1 MSILNMLKGV
11 SVAVAIAGASLTGVY
26 AEDIAIKGGT
36 AFTNGGKGKVENA
49 TILVSDGKITSVAAG
64 GNVPSGYRVIDASG
78 KWVTVGLMAT
88 GTTLGLTEVPLSGS
102 LNDATAGNAKNTIGL
117 DVTYA
122 IDPSS
127 TLIPITRIEG
137 ITRAVTGLTSTKD
150 YWLGQGAVIHLG
162 DGFNLV
168 EKQGAYIGLQIGE
181 GAARKAGGSR
191 AVLWQDIYAKLEGAR
206 PDPEADTSESEKDD
220 GKDAD
225 KDTGKKDVNKKK
237 ASAEKLALER
247 LFNGETSLMVSA
259 NRAADI
265 LQVIRLKEHFG
276 FNVILSEAVEAW
288 RVADELAKADIPVVL
303 NALESLPQSFETLGA
318 TQTNAGRL
326 VEAGVTIAIT
336 GKGSHNARLMPQNA
350 GNAVSNGLSWEA
362 AMDAMTVGPAKIFG
376 MADSYGTLEAGK
388 DADIVV
394 WDGDPIELSTSPT
407 AVLIKGDEIK
417 LVSRQTRLRDRY
429 LEITRSPQFK
439 K

>member
-1 MSILNMLKGV
+1 MSILEMNILKTLKGA
-11 SVAVAIAGASLTGVY
+11 SVAVAIAGVSLSNVF
-26 AEDIAIKGGT
+26 AEDIAITGGT
-36 AFTNGGKGKVENA
+36 AFTKGGKGKVENA
-49 TILVSDGKITSVAAG
+49 TILVTDGKVASVTAG
-64 GNVPSGYRVIDASG
+64 GDVPSGYRVIDASG
-78 KWVTVGLMAT
+78 QWVTVGLMAT

-162 DGFNLV
+162 EGFDLV

-191 AVLWQDIYAKLEGAR
+191 AALWQEIYAKLEEAR
-206 PDPEADTSESEKDD
+206 PDPETEKSDKDD
-220 GKDAD
+220 KKAEKKD
-225 KDTGKKDVNKKK
+225 GKKKKP
-237 ASAEKLALER
+237 SAEAKALKR
-247 LFNGETSLMVSA
+247 LFDGETSLMVTA

-265 LQVIRLKEHFG
+265 LQVIRLKKHFG
-276 FNVILSEAVEAW
+276 FKVILNGGVEAW
-288 RVADELAKADIPVVL
+288 RVAGALAKADIPVVL
-303 NALESLPQSFETLGA
+303 DALESLPQSFETLGA

-326 VEAGVTIAIT
+326 AKAGVTIAIT

-362 AMDAMTVGPAKIFG
+362 AMDAMTVGPAEIFG
-376 MADSYGTLEAGK
+376 LSDSYGTLEAGK

-394 WDGDPIELSTSPT
+394 WDGDPIEVMTSPS
-407 AVLIKGDEIK
+407 AVLIKGEQIE

>member
-1 MSILNMLKGV
+1 MSILAKLKGA
-11 SVAVAIAGASLTGVY
+11 SVAVAIAGASLSSAY
-26 AEDIAIKGGT
+26 AEDIAITGGT
-36 AFTNGGKGKVENA
+36 AFTNGGKGKIENA
-49 TILVSDGKITSVAAG
+49 TILVSDGKISSVG
-64 GNVPSGYRVIDASG
+64 GGGDVPSGYRVIDASN

-127 TLIPITRIEG
+127 TLIPVTRIEG

-162 DGFNLV
+162 NGFDLV

-181 GAARKAGGSR
+181 SAANKAGGSR
-191 AVLWQDIYAKLEGAR
+191 AALWQEIYAKLEDAR
-206 PDPEADTSESEKDD
+206 PESETEDKDD
-220 GKDAD
+220 DEGE
-225 KDTGKKDVNKKK
+225 KKTKEKKK
-237 ASAEKLALER
+237 PSAEKKALER
-247 LFNGETSLMVSA
+247 LFKGETSLMVTV

-265 LQVIRLKEHFG
+265 LQVIRLKKHFG
-276 FNVILSEAVEAW
+276 FKVILTGAVEAW

-303 NALESLPQSFETLGA
+303 DALESLPQSFETLGA

-326 VEAGVTIAIT
+326 VVAGVTIAIT

-376 MADSYGTLEAGK
+376 LSDSYGTLEAGK

-394 WDGDPIELSTSPT
+394 WDGDPIELMTSPT
-407 AVLIKGDEIK
+407 AVLIKGDQID
-417 LVSRQTRLRDRY
+417 LVSRQTKLRDRY

>member
-1 MSILNMLKGV
+1 MSILKTLKGA
-11 SVAVAIAGASLTGVY
+11 SVAVAIAGASLSGVF
-26 AEDIAIKGGT
+26 AEDIAITGGT
-36 AFTNGGKGKVENA
+36 AFTKGGKGKVENA
-49 TILVSDGKITSVAAG
+49 TILVADGKITSVTAG
-64 GNVPSGYRVIDASG
+64 GDVPSGYRVIDASG
-78 KWVTVGLMAT
+78 QWVTVGLMAT

-102 LNDATAGNAKNTIGL
+102 LNDATAGSAKNTIGL

-127 TLIPITRIEG
+127 TLIPVTRIEG
-137 ITRAVTGLTSTKD
+137 ITRAVTGLTNTKD

-162 DGFNLV
+162 NGFDLV
-168 EKQGAYIGLQIGE
+168 EKQGAYIGLQISE
-181 GAARKAGGSR
+181 GAASKAGGSR
-191 AVLWQDIYAKLEGAR
+191 AALWQEIYAKLEDAR
-206 PDPEADTSESEKDD
+206 PEPEADAKGDEKAEKKD
-220 GKDAD
+220 GK
-225 KDTGKKDVNKKK
+225 KKK
-237 ASAEKLALER
+237 PSAEAKALKR
-247 LFNGETSLMVSA
+247 LFDGKTSLMVTA

-265 LQVIRLKEHFG
+265 LQVIRLKKHFG
-276 FNVILSEAVEAW
+276 FNVILNEGVEAW

-303 NALESLPQSFETLGA
+303 DALESLPQSFETLGA

-326 VEAGVTIAIT
+326 AKAGVTIAIT

-362 AMDAMTVGPAKIFG
+362 AMDAMTVGPAEIFG
-376 MADSYGTLEAGK
+376 LSDSYGTLEAGK

-394 WDGDPIELSTSPT
+394 WDGDPIEVMTSPT
-407 AVLIKGDEIK
+407 AVLIKGDQIE

-429 LEITRSPQFK
+429 LDLTRSPQFK

>member
-1 MSILNMLKGV
+1 MNILSTLKGA
-11 SVAVAIAGASLTGVY
+11 SVAVAIAGASLSAAY
-26 AEDIAIKGGT
+26 AEDIAITGGT
-36 AFTNGGKGKVENA
+36 AFTNGGKGKIENA
-49 TILVSDGKITSVAAG
+49 TILVSDGKISSVNAG
-64 GNVPSGYRVIDASG
+64 GDVPSGYRVIDASG
-78 KWVTVGLMAT
+78 QWVTVGLMAT

-137 ITRAVTGLTSTKD
+137 ITRAVTGLSSTKD

-162 DGFNLV
+162 DGFDLV

-191 AVLWQDIYAKLEGAR
+191 AALWQEIYAKLEGAR
-206 PDPEADTSESEKDD
+206 PEPESGEKED
-220 GKDAD
+220 GKDEKKAD
-225 KDTGKKDVNKKK
+225 KKKK
-237 ASAEKLALER
+237 PSAEKKALER
-247 LFNGETSLMVSA
+247 LFNGETSLMVTA

-265 LQVIRLKEHFG
+265 LQVIRLKKHFG
-276 FNVILSEAVEAW
+276 FEVILTGAVEAW

-303 NALESLPQSFETLGA
+303 DALESLPQSFETLGA

-326 VEAGVTIAIT
+326 VAAGVTIAIT

-376 MADSYGTLEAGK
+376 MSDSYGTLEAGK

-394 WDGDPIELSTSPT
+394 WNGDPIELSTSPT
-407 AVLIKGDEIK
+407 AVLIKGDQIE
-417 LVSRQTRLRDRY
+417 LVSRQTKLRDRY

>member
-1 MSILNMLKGV
+1 MSILAKLKNA
-11 SVAVAIAGASLTGVY
+11 SVAVAIVGTSLSTAY
-26 AEDIAIKGGT
+26 AEDIAITGGT
-36 AFTNGGKGKVENA
+36 AFTNGGKGKIENA
-49 TILVSDGKITSVAAG
+49 TILVSDGKISSVNAG
-64 GNVPSGYRVIDASG
+64 GDVPSGYRVIDASNQ
-78 KWVTVGLMAT
+78 WVTVGLMAT

-102 LNDATAGNAKNTIGL
+102 LNDATANKAKNTIGL

-127 TLIPITRIEG
+127 TLIPVTRIEG
-137 ITRAVTGLTSTKD
+137 ITRAVTGLSSTKD

-162 DGFNLV
+162 DGFDLV

-181 GAARKAGGSR
+181 GAATKAGGSR
-191 AVLWQDIYAKLEGAR
+191 AALWQEVYAKLEDAK
-206 PDPEADTSESEKDD
+206 PEPETDDKDEDKGEK
-220 GKDAD
+220 KAD
-225 KDTGKKDVNKKK
+225 KKKRP
-237 ASAEKLALER
+237 SAEKKALKR
-247 LFNGETSLMVSA
+247 LFKGETSLMVTA

-265 LQVIRLKEHFG
+265 LQVIRLKKHFG
-276 FNVILSEAVEAW
+276 FKVILTGAVEAW

-303 NALESLPQSFETLGA
+303 DALESLPQSFETLGA
-318 TQTNAGRL
+318 TQANAGRL
-326 VEAGVTIAIT
+326 VAAGVTIAIT

-376 MADSYGTLEAGK
+376 LSDSYGTLEAGK

-394 WDGDPIELSTSPT
+394 WDGDPIEIMTSPT
-407 AVLIKGDEIK
+407 AVLIKGNQIE
-417 LVSRQTRLRDRY
+417 LVSRQTKLRDRY